1 MSAGCRCRC
10 RHDGAMRQ
18 MRSSRSLLWE
28 LLGLGTVLLLFAA
41 GCSGGSNPNELAR
54 ERGAIELLT
63 AWRCQAGTSHLSD
76 VTGGDLKTDW
86 TAARQADG
94 SYRVSFRHSG
104 QVDTWVVRLGEQTV
118 TPESEGARAAWQKC
132 VGAPGR

>member
-1 MSAGCRCRC
+1 
-10 RHDGAMRQ
+10 MRQ
-18 MRSSRSLLWE
+18 MRSLRSL
-28 LLGLGTVLLLFAA
+28 LLGLGPALLLWAA

-63 AWRCQAGTSHLSD
+63 AWRCQAGASHLSD

-94 SYRVSFRHSG
+94 SYRVSFRHGG
-104 QVDTWVVRLGEQTV
+104 QVDTWMVRLGEQTV
-118 TPESEGARAAWQKC
+118 TPESEGARVAWQKC
-132 VGAPGR
+132 VGASVR